1 MPAKPKTI
9 DEYISS
15 FTPEVQARLQQIRSL
30 IKEMVPEA
38 EEKISYGIPTFLLEK
53 NLVHFAAFKEHIGFY
68 ALPTANE
75 KFKKE
80 LSRYKVGR
88 GSIQFPLSEPLPVEL
103 IRKLVRFRVK
113 ELNGA
118 KDQDHSHTSKNANG
132 R

>member
-1 MPAKPKTI
+1 MPAKPRTI
-9 DEYISS
+9 DEYISA
-15 FTPEVQARLQQIRSL
+15 FPPEVQARLQQIRSL

-38 EEKISYGIPTFLLEK
+38 TEKISYGIPTFFLEK

-80 LSRYKVGR
+80 LSLYKVGR
-88 GSIQFPLSEPLPVEL
+88 GSIQFPLDEELPMEL

-113 ELNGA
+113 ELKGL
-118 KDQDHSHTSKNANG
+118 KD
-132 R
+132 